1 MTNQF
6 RTILKQALM
15 ALGIALGLL
24 GTAHAGLVSGRWHPP
39 FGAFLP
45 NLSWSASFDFLA
57 PNACSNQ
64 ADGDYATT
72 GNCALASGYVQQV
85 RLQLYNTGDAP
96 SGYFEL
102 GSFAWNI
109 GSVRVKDQQIIGI
122 DTGASPVAELT
133 YSFDGTNYFSNP
145 SGAVGNLFDLSFGL
159 SGAKLT
165 CLHCVDTFSNQPP
178 GNVTPGPSNIDSST
192 NGLVQ
197 FLITYTS
204 NDTSTPKFTDPN
216 GGALGA
222 RLDGSGNY
230 LGQSNAIDGPV
241 VATVP
246 EPGALT
252 LVLTALAG
260 VGVVSLRRR
269 RRA

>member
-1 MTNQF
+1 MSNHF
-6 RTILKQALM
+6 RTILKQALV

-24 GTAHAGLVSGRWHPP
+24 GAAHAGLVSGRWHPP
-39 FGAFLP
+39 FGSFLP

-64 ADGDYATT
+64 ADGDYGTT
-72 GNCALASGYVQQV
+72 GNCALGSGYVQQV
-85 RLQLYNTGDAP
+85 RLQLYNTSTEP

-109 GSVRVKDQQIIGI
+109 GSVRVKNQQIIGI
-122 DTGASPVAELT
+122 DTGTSPVAELT
-133 YSFDGTNYFSNP
+133 YSFDGTNFFSNP
-145 SGAVGNLFDLSFGL
+145 SSAMGNTFDLSFGL

-165 CLHCVDTFSNQPP
+165 CLHCVDTFFNQLPP
-178 GNVTPGPSNIDSST
+178 PTDFNLPNIDSST
-192 NGLVQ
+192 DGLVQ

-204 NDTSTPKFTDPN
+204 NDTSTPKFTDSN

-230 LGQSNAIDGPV
+230 LGQSTAINGPV
-241 VATVP
+241 VASVP

-260 VGVVSLRRR
+260 VGVASLRRR